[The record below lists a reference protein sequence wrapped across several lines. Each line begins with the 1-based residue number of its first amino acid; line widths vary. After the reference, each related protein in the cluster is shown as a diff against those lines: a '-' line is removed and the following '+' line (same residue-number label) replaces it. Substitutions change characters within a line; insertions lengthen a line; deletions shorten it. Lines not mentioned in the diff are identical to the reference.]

1 MVSPNLVKNTQKS
14 EKLEMNEN
22 TKKLFQVIYS
32 EKTKKVSEDQDLAKI
47 RVSSLVSRLAFFYEK
62 ARNAVE
68 YEEEHLLR
76 KTAIARIL
84 KRQVV
89 IEGVLRQ
96 AESLDISRHL
106 LIELIRG
113 GYLANDSIPETKIDE
128 ISFILEKYIILKNFL
143 SAEMSTSFSLKT
155 DINKTKDT
163 IQEKNNLISW
173 LLNLAACEIEDNLS
187 PNKIK
192 KVIVGNMFDFLE
204 KKIQLPDDLL
214 EFEKAKDIQIY
225 LSIARSYLKFDEDIL
240 SFVLFKYYNGF
251 WLELNK
257 KGVLEEKD
265 KRDIKKV
272 AASFAALKKE
282 INKDLNHPLKK
293 QLDKISRTYSLY
305 FNVLAETIE
314 KDPLA
319 LYGEIQKAEKGFVV
333 SIKKA
338 CHQKYSKAK
347 TKLWRAAIRSI
358 IYIFLTKSIF
368 VLAIEIPAIRWF
380 NEDLNYLSL
389 AINIVFPA
397 VLLFFIVLTT
407 RKPAEDNTEKIVS
420 GIKEISFISQDKKSA
435 LTLRK
440 PRKRNFV
447 AAAIFNLIYAASFCF
462 SIYLIIKL
470 LTLPLIGFTW
480 VSIVIFL
487 FFLAFV
493 SFFSILTTRGIKE
506 LLVIERRESLLA
518 FLVDLFYLPIIM
530 VGRWL
535 SNNMSKVNIFV
546 FIFDFVIE
554 APFKILVDIADDW
567 TKYVREKR
575 DNME

>member
-1 MVSPNLVKNTQKS
+1 MVSPNLVKNSQKS

-32 EKTKKVSEDQDLAKI
+32 EKTKKINKDEDLTRI

-96 AESLDISRHL
+96 AESLDISKHL

-128 ISFILEKYIILKNFL
+128 VAFILEKYIILKNYL
-143 SAEMSTSFSLKT
+143 SAEMSTFFSLKA

-173 LLNLAACEIEDNLS
+173 LLSLAACEIEDNLS
-187 PNKIK
+187 PNKVK
-192 KVIVGNMFDFLE
+192 KVIVGNMFDFLT

-214 EFEKAKDIQIY
+214 EFDKAKDIQIY
-225 LSIARSYLKFDEDIL
+225 LSIARSYLKFDEDVL
-240 SFVLFKYYNGF
+240 TFVLFKYYNGF

-257 KGVLEEKD
+257 KGILEEKD
-265 KRDIKKV
+265 KENIKKV
-272 AASFAALKKE
+272 ASSFAVLKKE
-282 INKDLNHPLKK
+282 INKDLTHPLKK

-314 KDPLA
+314 KDPLT
-319 LYGEIQKAEKGFVV
+319 LYGEIQKGEKGFVA

-338 CHQKYSKAK
+338 CNQKYSKAK
-347 TKLWRAAIRSI
+347 TKLWRAALRSI
-358 IYIFLTKSIF
+358 IYIFLTKSVF
-368 VLAIEIPAIRWF
+368 VLAIEVPAIHWF
-380 NEDLNYLSL
+380 NEELNYLSL
-389 AINIVFPA
+389 GINIFFPA
-397 VLLFFIVLTT
+397 ILLFFIVLTT
-407 RKPAEDNTEKIVS
+407 RKPGEDNTEKIVN
-420 GIKEISFISQDKKSA
+420 GVKEISFIAQDKKSA

-447 AAAIFNLIYAASFCF
+447 AAAIFNLIYTASFCF
-462 SIYLIIKL
+462 SIYLIIQL
-470 LTLPLIGFTW
+470 LTLPVLGFTW

-493 SFFSILTTRGIKE
+493 SFFSILTTKGIKE

-546 FIFDFVIE
+546 FIFDFIIE

-575 DNME
+575 DNMD

>member
-1 MVSPNLVKNTQKS
+1 MVSPNLVKNSQKS

-32 EKTKKVSEDQDLAKI
+32 EKTKKITEDEDLAKI

-62 ARNAVE
+62 ARNAVD

-84 KRQVV
+84 KRQIV

-96 AESLDISRHL
+96 AESLEIAKHL

-113 GYLANDSIPETKIDE
+113 GYLANDSVPETKIEE
-128 ISFILEKYIILKNFL
+128 IAFILEKYILLKNFL

-155 DINKTKDT
+155 DINKTKDL

-173 LLNLAACEIEDNLS
+173 LLNLAACEIEDNLA

-192 KVIVGNMFDFLE
+192 KAIVVNMFDFLTR
-204 KKIQLPDDLL
+204 KIQLPDDLF
-214 EFEKAKDIQIY
+214 EFDNDKDIQIY
-225 LSIARSYLKFDEDIL
+225 LSIARTYLKFDEDIL
-240 SFVLFKYYNGF
+240 SFVLFKYYNSF
-251 WLELNK
+251 WLELNN
-257 KGVLEEKD
+257 KGVLTDDDKEK
-265 KRDIKKV
+265 IKKI
-272 AASFAALKKE
+272 AISFRVLKQE
-282 INKDLNHPLKK
+282 IDKALNHPLKK
-293 QLDKISRTYSLY
+293 QLNRISRTYSLY
-305 FNVLAETIE
+305 FNVLSETIE

-319 LYGEIQKAEKGFVV
+319 LYGEIQKGEKGFVS

-338 CHQKYSKAK
+338 CNQKYAKAK
-347 TKLWRAAIRSI
+347 AKLWRAAIRSI
-358 IYIFLTKSIF
+358 LYIFLTKSIF

-380 NEDLNYLSL
+380 GEDLHYLSL

-407 RKPAEDNTEKIVS
+407 RKPAEDNTEKIIN
-420 GIKEISFISQDKKSA
+420 GIKEIAFISQDKKSS
-435 LTLRK
+435 LLLRK
-440 PRKRNFV
+440 PRKRNLI
-447 AAAIFNLIYAASFCF
+447 AATIFNLIYAASFCF

-480 VSIVIFL
+480 VSVIIFL

-493 SFFSILTTRGIKE
+493 SFFSVLTTKGVKE
-506 LLVIERRESLLA
+506 LLVVERRESLLS
-518 FLVDLFYLPIIM
+518 FLIDLFYLPIIM

-546 FIFDFVIE
+546 FIFDFIIE